1 MIKVATFR
9 VYQAIA
15 DRAIQL
21 FGAAGM
27 TSDSPA
33 AAAFVRARGLR
44 IADGPDEVHLQTIY
58 RLESN
63 EQDLEGLDAY
73 LGPEAL

>member
-9 VYQAIA
+9 VYQSVA

-21 FGAAGM
+21 FGAAGI
-27 TSDSPA
+27 TGDTPA

-58 RLESN
+58 RLEEN
-63 EQDLEGLDAY
+63 EQDLSRLTDY
-73 LGPEAL
+73 LGPDAF